1 MKKTSLALAL
11 LSAIGATG
19 IFASA
24 ASAQSSVTIYGIVDM
39 GIALERGSSAGSVS
53 KLTSGIGSGSRLGF
67 KGTEDLGGG
76 LSAFFLLESGIN
88 VDTGSSGQGGLMF
101 GRQAYV
107 GVKGD
112 FGTLTA
118 GRQYTPEYLT
128 LAFAD
133 PFGTGFAGDAANIMP
148 NSGTGSSRMD
158 NTLKYVTPSFDG
170 LTGEL
175 AYGFGETAGDNSASR
190 QLGAA
195 IAYTSGPFAVR
206 LGYHNRNNDTAI
218 LKNTDDGKTTLLA
231 ATYDFGMAKAHLA
244 YGVNK
249 GLNSSPLRNTANPF
263 GSLIA
268 PTASTDSTDF
278 LLGVTVPFGN
288 NKILASYI
296 RKDDKTVKNQDASQ
310 LAVAYI
316 YSLSKRTDL
325 YGAYAKIDNKNGA
338 GYTVGSAIE
347 AGSGDS
353 ALHVG
358 IRHSF

>member
-1 MKKTSLALAL
+1 MKKTYLALAIFGAI
-11 LSAIGATG
+11 SA
-19 IFASA
+19 FAGSA
-24 ASAQSSVTIYGIVDM
+24 MAQSSVTIYGIVDT
-39 GIALERGSSAGSVS
+39 GIALERGGSAGSVS

-88 VDTGSSGQGGLMF
+88 VDTGSLGQGGLMF

-133 PFGTGFAGDAANIMP
+133 PFVTGFAGDAANIMP
-148 NSGTGSSRMD
+148 NSGAGSSRMD

-175 AYGFGETAGDNSASR
+175 AYGFGETAGDTSAGR

-206 LGYHNRNNDTAI
+206 LGYHNRNNDTAT

-231 ATYDFGMAKAHLA
+231 ATYDFGVAKAHLA

-325 YGAYAKIDNKNGA
+325 YAAYAKIDNKNGA

>member
-1 MKKTSLALAL
+1 MKKTFLALSMI
-11 LSAIGATG
+11 SAIGFMSTIAG
-19 IFASA
+19 SA
-24 ASAQSSVTIYGIVDM
+24 AAQSTVTIYGIADT
-39 GIALERGSSAGSVS
+39 GIAIEKGGSAGSVS

-88 VDTGSSGQGGLMF
+88 IDAGSSGQGGLMF

-148 NSGTGSSRMD
+148 NSGTGASRMD

-170 LTGEL
+170 FTGEL
-175 AYGFGETAGDNSASR
+175 AYGFGETAGDTSTGR
-190 QLGAA
+190 QIGAA
-195 IAYTSGPFAVR
+195 IGYTSGPFAVR
-206 LGYHNRNNDTAI
+206 LGYHKRNNDTTT
-218 LKNTDDGKTTLLA
+218 LKNTEDGKTTLLA
-231 ATYDFGMAKAHLA
+231 ATYDFGVAKAHLA
-244 YGVNK
+244 YGINK
-249 GLNSSPLRNTANPF
+249 GLNSSPLRNTANPY

-278 LLGVTVPFGN
+278 LLGVTMPFGS

-296 RKDDKTVKNQDASQ
+296 RKDDKTTKNQDASQ

-325 YGAYAKIDNKNGA
+325 YAAYARIDNKNGA

-353 ALHVG
+353 ALHLG

>member
-1 MKKTSLALAL
+1 MKKTFLALSMI
-11 LSAIGATG
+11 SAIGFMSTIAGSAT
-19 IFASA
+19 
-24 ASAQSSVTIYGIVDM
+24 AQSSVTIYGIADT
-39 GIALERGSSAGSVS
+39 GIAIEKGGSAGSVS

-88 VDTGSSGQGGLMF
+88 IDAGSSGQGGLMF

-148 NSGTGSSRMD
+148 NSGTGASRMD

-170 LTGEL
+170 FTGEL
-175 AYGFGETAGDNSASR
+175 AYGFGETAGDTSAGR
-190 QLGAA
+190 QIGAA
-195 IAYTSGPFAVR
+195 IVYTSGPFAVR

-218 LKNTDDGKTTLLA
+218 LKNTEDGKTTLLA
-231 ATYDFGMAKAHLA
+231 ATYDFGVAKAHLA
-244 YGVNK
+244 YGINK
-249 GLNSSPLRNTANPF
+249 GLNSSPLRNTANPY
-263 GSLIA
+263 GSLVA

-278 LLGVTVPFGN
+278 LLGVTLPFGS

-296 RKDDKTVKNQDASQ
+296 RKDDKTAKNQDASQ

-325 YGAYAKIDNKNGA
+325 YAAYARIDNKNGA

-353 ALHVG
+353 ALHLG